1 MIYRKIKDFI
11 KVALDIIITFIAKS
25 KPMPRKTYALLS
37 MAILS
42 LGFCLFS
49 SCEKET
55 DKEPEPK
62 IIRDTVKVIDT
73 LDVDRPINLKASK
86 GIYGTKISVSWTPMP
101 LAQKYEL
108 YKFNDATSK
117 YVLLKELVDTAFD
130 DFNIDKSLTKV
141 FYKVRTY
148 NSPGSYSRFSDAD
161 FGYTSGLNYYK
172 ALSFGSQGSGANQ
185 FSFPMHV
192 EVDGQGNIYVSDED
206 ANRVLKF
213 DKTGRFLEQFYSGY
227 GARAIGFFSNGNY
240 IATQTRGS
248 YIQLFNS
255 SKQLIKE
262 WGTSG
267 TGDSNFGN
275 VEELTIDDD
284 QNIWIVDGVNHR
296 IKKYDQNGNL
306 LLKFGKR
313 GTADGDFD
321 APFGICY
328 FKNKIYVSDTR
339 NSRIEVFDKTG
350 KYLKTWATKNSYYAI
365 KAKGDNL
372 YVATSGYVIKTDE
385 NGDVQEKIGQGQFQ
399 SLVGLAIG
407 PENEIITCD
416 VYARKIIIFRKG

>member
-1 MIYRKIKDFI
+1 
-11 KVALDIIITFIAKS
+11 
-25 KPMPRKTYALLS
+25 MPRKTYAILN

-55 DKEPEPK
+55 GNEPEPK
-62 IIRDTVKVIDT
+62 IIRDTVKVTDT
-73 LDVDRPINLKASK
+73 LDIDRPINLKASK

-108 YKFNDATSK
+108 YKFNDASSK

-130 DFNIDKSLTKV
+130 DFTIDNSLTKV

-148 NSPGSYSRFSDAD
+148 NNPGSYSRFSDAD

-172 ALSFGSQGSGANQ
+172 DLSFGSEGSGASQ

-192 EVDGQGNIYVSDED
+192 EVDGQGNIYVSDEN

-213 DKTGRFLEQFYSGY
+213 DKTGKFLEKFYSGY
-227 GARAIGFFSNGNY
+227 GARAIAFFSNGNY
-240 IATQTRGS
+240 IATQTQFS
-248 YIQLFNS
+248 YVQLFNS
-255 SKQLIKE
+255 SKQLINE
-262 WGTSG
+262 WGSYG
-267 TGDSNFGN
+267 SGDSNFGN

-284 QNIWIVDGVNHR
+284 QNIWIVDGINHR

-350 KYLKTWATKNSYYAI
+350 KYLKTWDTKNSYYAI
-365 KAKGDNL
+365 KAKGDYL
-372 YVATSGYVIKTDE
+372 YVATSGYIIKTDE

-399 SLVGLAIG
+399 SLVGIAIG
-407 PENEIITCD
+407 PEDEIIACD